1 MGWPEIQYFLLV
13 FVASCGV
20 LQGVFMYRRIAGL
33 QFFRNTVLGYAFAAI
48 AFVGA
53 FVWFF
58 SGRDRNALPVV
69 EGIQQTGLFIAGSA
83 AAILFTFSLSSLIN
97 RGRIV
102 GQSSPEDMDVGLGD
116 LKRTTW
122 VGCFPR
128 ICRELTALAGPIMRH
143 KK

>member
-1 MGWPEIQYFLLV
+1 MGWLEIQYFLLV

-20 LQGVFMYRRIAGL
+20 LQGVFTYRRVAGL
-33 QFFRNTVLGYAFAAI
+33 QFFCSSALGYAFAAI

-58 SGRDRNALPVV
+58 SGGDRNTLPVL
-69 EGIQQTGLFIAGSA
+69 EGSQQTGMFIAGSV

-102 GQSSPEDMDVGLGD
+102 GRASPEDTETGLGD
-116 LKRTTW
+116 LKRMTW

-128 ICRELTALAGPIMRH
+128 ICRELTALAGPMMRH